1 MQALT
6 EGRTDRDASRV
17 EDDRAQSGAGISGM
31 EIADYIKMIRKRAW
45 VVLLIPMLAA
55 FLMTAIIFSRP
66 TEYSATATVGAPW
79 LVSNAPGDTYA
90 TANGAQQFVAD
101 FTAAISIPPV
111 VDAVA
116 DATGASPDSIMQN
129 VTTTPIG
136 ESTLIEVRYVGANR
150 GEAEPVA
157 RAVALVTL
165 RFLFRPSV
173 VAASELD
180 EGSSSQSLSPVE
192 RLELLLAQPETVSV
206 SPTQVEPTGP
216 ALIRGLQVA
225 VGGGLLLGLLVVIAL
240 EMLPFGRR
248 RILTVASV
256 DDGTDGNLQPGPKPG
271 ANVGAE
277 GSKRKSPSVGAEGS
291 KRKSPSVGAEGS
303 KRKSPSVG
311 AEGSK
316 RKSPS
321 VGAEGSKRKSPS
333 VGAEGS
339 KRKSPSVGAEGSKR
353 KSPSVDA
360 GGKKSS
366 SVSGRGNKRR
376 SPQVDDAAEGNGQPS
391 RNAGDAADGSKQ
403 PSPSN
408 ARDAEGNGQPSRNAG
423 DAADGSKQ
431 PSPSNAGDA
440 EGNGQPSPSNVG
452 DAADGSKQPSPS
464 NVGDAADGSKQPS
477 PSNVGDAADGSKQPS
492 PSNVGDAADGSKQ
505 PSPSNAGDADEG
517 DKGTSANAGNRKSPN
532 VGEGNERE
540 KGTSAS
546 AGDGESTKSL
556 NQNGGDHA
564 DGNEQKNWVTSG

>member
-6 EGRTDRDASRV
+6 EERTDRGASRV
-17 EDDRAQSGAGISGM
+17 EDDRTQSGAGISGM
-31 EIADYIKMIRKRAW
+31 EIADYIKMIRKRVW

-66 TEYSATATVGAPW
+66 TEYSATATVAAPW

-101 FTAAISIPPV
+101 FTAAISIAPV

-116 DATGASPDSIMQN
+116 DATGASPDSITQN

-206 SPTQVEPTGP
+206 SPTRVEPTGP

-225 VGGGLLLGLLVVIAL
+225 VGGGILLGLLVVIAL

-256 DDGTDGNLQPGPKPG
+256 DDRTDGKLQPGPKPG
-271 ANVGAE
+271 ASVGAE
-277 GSKRKSPSVGAEGS
+277 GSRRKSPSVGAEGS

-321 VGAEGSKRKSPS
+321 VGAGRKKTS
-333 VGAEGS
+333 G
-339 KRKSPSVGAEGSKR
+339 
-353 KSPSVDA
+353 
-360 GGKKSS
+360 
-366 SVSGRGNKRR
+366 VSGRGNKRR

-391 RNAGDAADGSKQ
+391 RNV
-403 PSPSN
+403 
-408 ARDAEGNGQPSRNAG
+408 G

-431 PSPSNAGDA
+431 PSPSNAGAA
-440 EGNGQPSPSNVG
+440 EGNGQPSR
-452 DAADGSKQPSPS
+452 
-464 NVGDAADGSKQPS
+464 
-477 PSNVGDAADGSKQPS
+477 
-492 PSNVGDAADGSKQ
+492 NVGDAADGSKQ
-505 PSPSNAGDADEG
+505 PSPSNAGAADEG
-517 DKGTSANAGNRKSPN
+517 DKGTSANAGNRKSSN

-540 KGTSAS
+540 KGTNAS
-546 AGDGESTKSL
+546 AGEGESTKSL

-564 DGNEQKNWVTSG
+564 DGNEQKNGVTGG